1 MFRKIFTLV
10 IAIFAVTYV
19 SQAGKTEEIMQDVRK
34 AYGFTDGKE
43 IKSAEMEI
51 DVSRMGMNQ
60 NMKYYYEEPDKF
72 RMETSAMGQDIVMV
86 YNGVEGWIKAQG
98 AVQAMPDQALPQL
111 QMYKKAIEDPFAD
124 FNSEKNT
131 IKVKGKEV
139 VDGTECWKLEA
150 TTEEGGEQTIY
161 VDDETYLMVKVVS
174 NQNGQEITQDIE
186 EHMQVGD
193 FKIASK
199 INISTPQGSM
209 SIEFKDAKINEDV
222 DDSLFTKPQ

>member
-1 MFRKIFTLV
+1 MFKNIFTLV
-10 IAIFAVTYV
+10 IAIFAVMYV
-19 SQAGKTEEIMQDVRK
+19 SEAGKTEEIMQDVK
-34 AYGFTDGKE
+34 AAYGFTEGKE
-43 IKSAEMEI
+43 ITSAEMTI
-51 DVSRMGMNQ
+51 DVSRSGMNQ
-60 NMKYYYEEPDKF
+60 NMKYYFEEPEKF

-111 QMYKKAIEDPFAD
+111 QMYKSAIEDPF
-124 FNSEKNT
+124 SEYSKEGAE

-139 VDGTECWKLEA
+139 IDGTECWKLAA
-150 TTEEGGEQTIY
+150 TTADGNQSTIY
-161 VDDETYLMVKVVS
+161 VDDETNLLVQVVS
-174 NQNGQEITQDIE
+174 DQNGQEITQDIE
-186 EHMQVGD
+186 EHMTVGE

-209 SIEFKDAKINEDV
+209 SIEIKNAKINEDV